1 MKRLLISKTGCLLL
15 FLLLVGCAK
24 HPAEQ
29 GSAVPASNKY
39 AVGFQLTQTDTAVI
53 VEVFKP
59 YQRMVIKE
67 PLRRIGTMSTV
78 QVGFL
83 YALDA
88 MDALVAV
95 CNPELVYTPLKG
107 TETDLGDSM
116 KPSVERVLQAGL
128 DALLAVNYG
137 QYDNLEAARLD
148 KLGVP
153 VIYINEWQE
162 GSPLARAEWIRP
174 IGALVG
180 KLHEADS
187 LFNEIESK
195 YLSLSAGGG
204 LTAQCSDSAAVQQHS
219 GLTARRP
226 ESEGVLTAQRSN
238 SAGVLIAQRSDSAG
252 VLTAERSN
260 SKGVLTAQRSNSE
273 GVLTAQRSDSAS
285 VLTAQRSN
293 SAGGLTAERSDSA
306 AVLQPE
312 GRSIMS
318 GNNFR
323 GTWYVPSGK
332 NYLAYLF
339 KDAGAQYPFYD
350 DDRAT
355 SIPLTIEE
363 PIHYFHDADVWV
375 GAGGNSLAELAQMD
389 EKHTWF
395 RAYQTGRVYNWRKQ
409 RLPGGANNFWERG
422 VVHPEEMLED
432 VINILNNA
440 PDSVLHFANRLY

>member
-15 FLLLVGCAK
+15 FLLLLVGCAK

-29 GSAVPASNKY
+29 GSVVPASNKY
-39 AVGFQLTQTDTAVI
+39 AVGFQLTETDTAVI

-195 YLSLSAGGG
+195 YLSLSAEGG

-219 GLTARRP
+219 GLTA
-226 ESEGVLTAQRSN
+226 QRSN
-238 SAGVLIAQRSDSAG
+238 S
-252 VLTAERSN
+252 E
-260 SKGVLTAQRSNSE
+260 GVLTAQRSNSE
-273 GVLTAQRSDSAS
+273 GVLTAQRSDSAG

-293 SAGGLTAERSDSA
+293 SAGVLTAQRSDSA
-306 AVLQPE
+306 TVLQPE

-363 PIHYFHDADVWV
+363 TIHYFHDADVWV